1 MKLDEQLERMR
12 VIILAAGKGERLKGL
27 TEKVP
32 KPMLRINGEVILE
45 HNLKWLKEY
54 GIEEVF
60 INLHYLPEVIQD
72 YFKNGNA
79 WGIKINYSC
88 EREILGTAGGV
99 KKIVEDCGWNKWDND
114 FLVIYGDNFYPAT
127 YNLSDFVDFHLQK
140 ASLVTLGLYKCE
152 EEIYKSGVVLLGED
166 DLVDAFVEKP
176 NHHQIDPDFLRHG
189 LINAG
194 IYGLKKKVL
203 DFIPDG
209 FSDFG
214 RDVFPKLIADHIQMS
229 GYVFEEPLIAIDTVE
244 LYKNVKR
251 DS

>member
-1 MKLDEQLERMR
+1 MQAI
-12 VIILAAGKGERLKGL
+12 VLAAGKGKRLKNL
-27 TEKVP
+27 TSRLP
-32 KPMLRINGEVILE
+32 KPMLGIKGEVVLE
-45 HNLKWLKEY
+45 HNLKWLKKFGNRDIY
-54 GIEEVF
+54 
-60 INLHYLPEVIQD
+60 INLHYLPEVIED
-72 YFKNGNA
+72 YFTDGSRVGVN
-79 WGIKINYSC
+79 IKYSC
-88 EREILGTAGGV
+88 EKEILGTAGGV
-99 KKIVEDCGWNKWDND
+99 KKIIEDYGWNKWDDD

-166 DLVDAFVEKP
+166 DLVNAFVEKP
-176 NHHQIDPDFLRHG
+176 NPHQIDPDFLRHG

-244 LYKNVKR
+244 LYKKVKR